1 MKEEKTEEE
10 LKETVQEAPE
20 TEQNTPEEEKEPTIE
35 EQLEA
40 ANAEIVSLKDQLLRK
55 IAEFDNYRKR
65 TIKEKTDLIL
75 NGGEKTIVSILPVID
90 DMERAL
96 KNMQKAEDVSAVLEG
111 VELIYKK
118 FIDILG
124 KQGVSV
130 IETKEADFDVDV
142 HEAVAQLPAPTPEL
156 KGKVMDC
163 TLTGYKLNE
172 KVIRHVEDAFSQG
185 NLNMLCLLFFLR
197 HIRHPLSP
205 QTVAAHAAGNLI
217 GHIYQ
222 KETHYGIK
230 ESNRC

>member
-1 MKEEKTEEE
+1 MKEEKKEEE
-10 LKETVQEAPE
+10 LKETQQETVEETASE
-20 TEQNTPEEEKEPTIE
+20 TEQDVQEEEKEQTVE

-40 ANAEIVSLKDQLLRK
+40 ANAEIASLKDQLLRK

-75 NGGEKTIVSILPVID
+75 NGGEKTIITILPVID

-96 KNMQKAEDVSAVLEG
+96 KNMKSADDVNAVLEG

-124 KQGVSV
+124 KQGVS
-130 IETKEADFDVDV
+130 IIDTKEADFDVDL

-172 KVIRHVEDAFSQG
+172 KVIRHAQVVVG
-185 NLNMLCLLFFLR
+185 
-197 HIRHPLSP
+197 
-205 QTVAAHAAGNLI
+205 V
-217 GHIYQ
+217 
-222 KETHYGIK
+222 
-230 ESNRC
+230 

>member
-1 MKEEKTEEE
+1 MKDE
-10 LKETVQEAPE
+10 LKDKPQENVEETAPE
-20 TEQNTPEEEKEPTIE
+20 TEQTQQEKEEKELTIE

-40 ANAEIVSLKDQLLRK
+40 ANAEIASIKDQLLRK

-75 NGGEKTIVSILPVID
+75 NGGEKTIVTILPVID

-96 KNMQKAEDVSAVLEG
+96 KNMKEAENINAVLEG

-118 FIDILG
+118 FMDILG
-124 KQGVSV
+124 RQGVSV

-163 TLTGYKLNE
+163 TLTGYKLND
-172 KVIRHVEDAFSQG
+172 KVIRHAQVVVG
-185 NLNMLCLLFFLR
+185 
-197 HIRHPLSP
+197 
-205 QTVAAHAAGNLI
+205 V
-217 GHIYQ
+217 
-222 KETHYGIK
+222 
-230 ESNRC
+230 

>member
-20 TEQNTPEEEKEPTIE
+20 TEQNTPEKEKEPTVE

-40 ANAEIVSLKDQLLRK
+40 ANAEIASLKDQLLRK

-118 FIDILG
+118 FMDILG

-142 HEAVAQLPAPTPEL
+142 HEAVAQLPAPTDEL
-156 KGKVMDC
+156 KGKVLDC

-172 KVIRHVEDAFSQG
+172 KVIRHAQVVVG
-185 NLNMLCLLFFLR
+185 
-197 HIRHPLSP
+197 
-205 QTVAAHAAGNLI
+205 V
-217 GHIYQ
+217 
-222 KETHYGIK
+222 
-230 ESNRC
+230 

>member
-1 MKEEKTEEE
+1 MKEEQKEA
-10 LKETVQEAPE
+10 LKENMEEKVEETAPE
-20 TEQNTPEEEKEPTIE
+20 TEQTPQEEEEKELTPE

-40 ANAEIVSLKDQLLRK
+40 ANAEIASLKDQLLRK

-75 NGGEKTIVSILPVID
+75 NGGEKTIITILPVLD

-118 FIDILG
+118 FMDILG

-130 IETKEADFDVDV
+130 IETAEADFDVDL

-163 TLTGYKLNE
+163 TQTGYKLND
-172 KVIRHVEDAFSQG
+172 KVIRHAQVVVG
-185 NLNMLCLLFFLR
+185 
-197 HIRHPLSP
+197 
-205 QTVAAHAAGNLI
+205 V
-217 GHIYQ
+217 
-222 KETHYGIK
+222 
-230 ESNRC
+230 

>member
-1 MKEEKTEEE
+1 MKKDLKDEE
-10 LKETVQEAPE
+10 LKETP
-20 TEQNTPEEEKEPTIE
+20 QNTEAEDIASNEEQSAEQSAQEEEKELTVE

-40 ANAEIVSLKDQLLRK
+40 ANAEIASLKDQLLRK

-75 NGGEKTIVSILPVID
+75 NGGEKTIITILPVID
-90 DMERAL
+90 DFERAL
-96 KNMQKAEDVSAVLEG
+96 KNMKNADDVNAVPEG

-124 KQGVSV
+124 KQGVS
-130 IETKEADFDVDV
+130 IIDTKEADFDVDL

-172 KVIRHVEDAFSQG
+172 KVIRHAQVVVG
-185 NLNMLCLLFFLR
+185 
-197 HIRHPLSP
+197 
-205 QTVAAHAAGNLI
+205 V
-217 GHIYQ
+217 
-222 KETHYGIK
+222 
-230 ESNRC
+230 

>member
-1 MKEEKTEEE
+1 MKEEKKNEE
-10 LKETVQEAPE
+10 LKETQQKIEKENAAAE
-20 TEQNTPEEEKEPTIE
+20 SEQNTQEEEREFTVE

-40 ANAEIVSLKDQLLRK
+40 ANAEIASLKDQLLRK

-75 NGGEKTIVSILPVID
+75 NGGEKTIITILPIID

-96 KNMQKAEDVSAVLEG
+96 KNIKSADDVSAVLEG

-118 FIDILG
+118 FMDILA

-130 IETKEADFDVDV
+130 IETKEADFDVDL

-163 TLTGYKLNE
+163 TLTGYKLND
-172 KVIRHVEDAFSQG
+172 KVIRHAQVVVG
-185 NLNMLCLLFFLR
+185 
-197 HIRHPLSP
+197 
-205 QTVAAHAAGNLI
+205 V
-217 GHIYQ
+217 
-222 KETHYGIK
+222 
-230 ESNRC
+230 